1 MPANPFNPGVY
12 SPEQGIFGR
21 EEQLHVIDRVIARI
35 EDGASQ
41 GPVCFTGPQGLGKTF
56 LLRSI
61 ASQLRDRRW
70 LCGYTE
76 AGPDI
81 GSAICDIFA
90 DARQMAPRR
99 SAVRRAV
106 ARITGVSATAGPVSI
121 GLDLQSID
129 NGSAYNRLVQLFRE
143 ISSRAGSGF
152 TGAALLLDEAQVLP
166 DAHLNQLFRALG
178 AVERSSIVLIMA
190 ALPGLTSTISS
201 MSKSMPD
208 PSWKRALSTPY
219 MLVSNLEALD
229 PVSAESV
236 LLSPVAPEAGDF
248 EPEAVSALVGF
259 ALGHPLTL
267 QMLGQSA
274 WDIAASGTPGDGKVV
289 ISAAHADEAITEV
302 SEQLRS
308 RYHKPAWRNC
318 TARER
323 AVLKKLAAMGG
334 SAVER
339 DLARDVKGGG
349 PDPTATIYDL
359 IDGGLVYDNP
369 RTGTVSL
376 VLPGFREFIMS
387 V

>member
-129 NGSAYNRLVQLFRE
+129 NGSAYNRLVQL
-143 ISSRAGSGF
+143 
-152 TGAALLLDEAQVLP
+152 T
-166 DAHLNQLFRALG
+166 
-178 AVERSSIVLIMA
+178 
-190 ALPGLTSTISS
+190 
-201 MSKSMPD
+201 
-208 PSWKRALSTPY
+208 KRI
-219 MLVSNLEALD
+219 
-229 PVSAESV
+229 
-236 LLSPVAPEAGDF
+236 
-248 EPEAVSALVGF
+248 
-259 ALGHPLTL
+259 
-267 QMLGQSA
+267 Q
-274 WDIAASGTPGDGKVV
+274 
-289 ISAAHADEAITEV
+289 
-302 SEQLRS
+302 R
-308 RYHKPAWRNC
+308 
-318 TARER
+318 
-323 AVLKKLAAMGG
+323 
-334 SAVER
+334 
-339 DLARDVKGGG
+339 
-349 PDPTATIYDL
+349 
-359 IDGGLVYDNP
+359 
-369 RTGTVSL
+369 
-376 VLPGFREFIMS
+376 
-387 V
+387 